1 MDVDMPVD
9 RLGCSWHFHP
19 PPTQHNTIQN
29 RALAVLE
36 HESQQCNDVGRRRH
50 HHHGHHNDD
59 DNNADAAG
67 NRKQGGLRNRNNKN
81 NNNDDKH
88 GHDNKHR
95 AEDEERCFGRIRLA
109 KGKTYQLERE
119 FIFADAF
126 KLDLEGHPGATI
138 RAAPGQR
145 HLTLDD
151 EVVLNAHQVAF
162 VDGGCDKEGFVG
174 GSILLV
180 NRASLFARGVNWTNN
195 HAWSGGAIFADDA
208 RRVNVFHGVFKDNS
222 ADRKGTCLCLRCL
235 CVFGPP

>member
-1 MDVDMPVD
+1 MCVFVV
-9 RLGCSWHFHP
+9 LGYGRGGCVIDWIAHVLTSFP
-19 PPTQHNTIQN
+19 PPHHTQN
-29 RALAVLE
+29 RALAILE
-36 HESQQCNDVGRRRH
+36 HESQQCNDVGRRRRGH
-50 HHHGHHNDD
+50 RGHHGHHGHD
-59 DNNADAAG
+59 DNNDGVASAAG
-67 NRKQGGLRNRNNKN
+67 KSKQGGLRGNS

-88 GHDNKHR
+88 GDHAHDHHT
-95 AEDEERCFGRIRLA
+95 ADDDEERCFGRIRLA

-126 KLDLEGHPGATI
+126 KLDLEGRPGAQV

-151 EVVLNAHQVAF
+151 EAVLNAHQVAF

-174 GSILLV
+174 GSVLLV

-208 RRVNVFHGVFKDNS
+208 RRLNVFHGVFKDNS
-222 ADRKGTCLCLRCL
+222 ADRKGT
-235 CVFGPP
+235 